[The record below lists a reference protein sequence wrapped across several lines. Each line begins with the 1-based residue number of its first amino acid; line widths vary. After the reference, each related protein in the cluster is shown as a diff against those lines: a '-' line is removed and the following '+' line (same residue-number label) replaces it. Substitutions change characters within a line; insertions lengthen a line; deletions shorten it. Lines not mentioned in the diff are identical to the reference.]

1 MIVADASAILAILLV
16 EPEREDFV
24 AKLKAASAIIIS
36 PVNYWE
42 VLVRAHTIDGSP
54 GVIQA
59 EEVMRSF
66 DIEVVSIDADNAQL
80 ASQAFARY
88 GKRTPAKLNLGD
100 CFAYALAKQ
109 RNAPLLYKGEDFTHT
124 DITAA

>member
-1 MIVADASAILAILLV
+1 MIVVDASALV
-16 EPEREDFV
+16 AVYLGESDRDELV
-24 AKLKAASAIIIS
+24 SKLKRTYSILMS
-36 PVNYWE
+36 PIGLWE
-42 VLVRAHTIDGSP
+42 TLVRAAAVNGPDAHAEVEALIVNF
-54 GVIQA
+54 GVVVVPADEGQA
-59 EEVMRSF
+59 RLAAEVS
-66 DIEVVSIDADNAQL
+66 V
-80 ASQAFARY
+80 RY